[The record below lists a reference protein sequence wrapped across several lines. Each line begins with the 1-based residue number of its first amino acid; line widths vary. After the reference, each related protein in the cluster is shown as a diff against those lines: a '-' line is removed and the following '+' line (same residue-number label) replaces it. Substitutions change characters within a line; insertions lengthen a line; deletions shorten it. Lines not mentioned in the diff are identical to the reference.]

1 MNVMSADECESTVY
15 SSSRRF
21 ESGRAQLIFLS
32 SATPNVR
39 VKWALVNSVF
49 LVQLRKSLGAEFS
62 RFMEINQAFEDGAL
76 TGVWGGSCGGR
87 SEPGGMKFEIPGRIL
102 HRACTGNAERRW
114 SVQGSSFPDAR
125 FLFLVGVSRSC
136 MRVEEF
142 SLGC

>member
-1 MNVMSADECESTVY
+1 VRKYGLQFVPAVRIWPSSINFLVECDTECTS
-15 SSSRRF
+15 
-21 ESGRAQLIFLS
+21 EMGI
-32 SATPNVR
+32 
-39 VKWALVNSVF
+39 